1 MVAAMGRRPGN
12 VDTRSEITAAA
23 REVFAELGYS
33 QATVRGIARRA
44 AVDPALVHHYFTDKA
59 RLFVET
65 MSLPADPYQVKEQAS
80 IPNGSTIGE
89 RVVERFLAQ
98 WEDGSDGPGS
108 ASFLAMAQAIT
119 ASPAVAKAFREFL
132 AERLQLGDTPGV
144 DPQEWQWRRSL
155 VSSQLTGLGWTRYVM
170 QIEPL
175 ASAGRADVARWAGPT
190 VDHYLFGDLPGS
202 DPG

>member
-1 MVAAMGRRPGN
+1 VVSVGRRPGN
-12 VDTRSEITAAA
+12 VDTRAEIMTAA
-23 REVFAELGYS
+23 REVFAEMGYS

-59 RLFVET
+59 RLFVQT
-65 MSLPADPYQVKEQAS
+65 MSLPADPYQVKEEAS

-98 WEDGSDGPGS
+98 WEDGGDGPGS
-108 ASFLAMAQAIT
+108 ASFVAMAQAVT

-132 AERLQLGDTPGV
+132 AERLRLGDTSDD
-144 DPQEWQWRRSL
+144 DPQEWQRRRSL
-155 VSSQLTGLGWTRYVM
+155 VSSQLIGLGWTRFVM

-175 ASAGRADVARWAGPT
+175 ASASRVDIASWAGPT
-190 VDHYLFGDLPGS
+190 VDRYLFGELPG
-202 DPG
+202 G